1 MEMTC
6 VELARHKTLR
16 IEKNSK
22 REIANEYAKGIGRP
36 FDQRENMES
45 VLLDNTEDQTLVND
59 AYDEYSYQSPSYNNL
74 SKLEDNHNNYA
85 SEIEKIKSMFN

>member
-6 VELARHKTLR
+6 VELVRRKALR

-22 REIANEYAKGIGRP
+22 REIANDYAKGIGRSY
-36 FDQRENMES
+36 DQHENIES
-45 VLLDNTEDQTLVND
+45 VHLDNTEDQTLAN
-59 AYDEYSYQSPSYNNL
+59 DEYSYQSPSYNNL

-85 SEIEKIKSMFN
+85 SEIERIKSMF